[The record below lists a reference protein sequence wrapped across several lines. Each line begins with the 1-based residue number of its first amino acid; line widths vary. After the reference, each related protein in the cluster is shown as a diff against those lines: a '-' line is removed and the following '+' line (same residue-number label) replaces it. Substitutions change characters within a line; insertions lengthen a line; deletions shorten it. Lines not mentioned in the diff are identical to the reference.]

1 MAGTFRPDWGLL
13 VFRLGYAALLIG
25 WHGWARLG
33 RAWGLVFAG
42 EPWGFVDMV
51 ATMGFPAAPVFAVA
65 SALAESV
72 APAFVAVGLFTRWA
86 SAFIIFNMGV
96 AFVSEFA
103 KGDPIELPGLYLL
116 GAIVIC
122 LTGPGAFSIDGYRK
136 SRR

>member
-33 RAWGLVFAG
+33 RAMGLVFGG
-42 EPWGFVDMV
+42 EPWTFVNLV
-51 ATMGFPAAPVFAVA
+51 ANMGFPAAPVFAVA

-72 APAFVAVGLFTRWA
+72 APTFVAVGLFTRVA

-96 AFVSEFA
+96 AFFSEMA
-103 KGDPIELPGLYLL
+103 KGDPVELPGLYLL

-122 LTGPGAFSIDGYRK
+122 LTGPGAFSIDRMRRSRK
-136 SRR
+136 